1 MAGWN
6 HFLSKRIETEI
17 IFTPF
22 LEGNFVKQTVKRFPE
37 SGTPGCK
44 SKTEIVL
51 VVANT
56 IFPLNK
62 IANRMLF

>member
-1 MAGWN
+1 MT
-6 HFLSKRIETEI
+6 KRIETEI

-22 LEGNFVKQTVKRFPE
+22 LEGNFVKQKVKQFPE
-37 SGTPGCK
+37 SGTLGCK
-44 SKTEIVL
+44 CKTEIVR